1 MDPPGQASGY
11 HRCRHAL
18 CDDRR
23 LQQAGAPLFAQ
34 PVAVAANG
42 DEVDTGIFM
51 PVFSN
56 LRLFTHPAKAMNA
69 IDDHPLSMP
78 ASVPAPS
85 DKRTRNSPDWNG
97 LAAFLV
103 DLPVPWRPGLAE
115 LETFLQAVALH
126 LNRRMKLKSLDERN
140 LRDTLEACPA
150 EIEALGSGKQ
160 PNSERSS

>member
-1 MDPPGQASGY
+1 MHEAPCRSSGTTLDIL
-11 HRCRHAL
+11 HAE
-18 CDDRR
+18 RR
-23 LQQAGAPLFAQ
+23 
-34 PVAVAANG
+34 AADHSANIG
-42 DEVDTGIFM
+42 
-51 PVFSN
+51 S
-56 LRLFTHPAKAMNA
+56 KAMNA
-69 IDDHPLSMP
+69 IDDHPLFMP

-126 LNRRMKLKSLDERN
+126 LNRRMKLKSLDEGN

-150 EIEALGSGKQ
+150 EIEALGSVKQ
-160 PNSERSS
+160 SNSERSS